1 MVIPLDCFKIIN
13 ILEEFKMSKII
24 EELYYTKNDEWLKI
38 EGGNIGIM
46 GITDYAQDQLG
57 DIVYVEEIKKGNNIN
72 KGDVIST
79 VESVKAVSDVYSP
92 ISGEII
98 EVNQDIIEDPSTI
111 NKDAFGK
118 GWFAKIKIDKPEEL
132 DDLMSASEY
141 SEYRK
146 E

>member
-1 MVIPLDCFKIIN
+1 
-13 ILEEFKMSKII
+13 MSNKII
-24 EELYYTKNDEWLKI
+24 EELYYSKNDEWIKV
-38 EGGNIGIM
+38 ENDIGTI

-57 DIVYVEEIKKGNNIN
+57 DIVYVEEIKKGTNLN

-98 EVNQDIIEDPSTI
+98 EVNQAIIEDPSII
-111 NKDAFGK
+111 NKDPFGK
-118 GWFAKIKIDKPEEL
+118 GWFAKIKMDQPEEL
-132 DDLMSASEY
+132 DELMSASEY